1 MSRELNNAATS
12 LAYQMREQ
20 IRELQEK
27 RAAAMMN
34 EITELQRERDVA
46 LNKVKQMDKAVS
58 DLHKENELLKKNCDN
73 EAELKLENKH
83 LKQSLL
89 EETLISS
96 NLRKKLKNMERKPIQ
111 ESSPLFQHTKAIIRL
126 TNEESNLKTKS
137 QSISDLTNTSS
148 LQIGI
153 SPAQSPSV
161 VTRRRYKLAHI
172 TTNNQETQTDTNGG
186 VQAAVNMK
194 GLPPHVIDALTDA
207 RNDLLQIQEQNEDL
221 HEKIKKHAIEK
232 EKYETQSSQLKTL
245 QDECEGLKESL
256 KQFSQW
262 AQHKIASVEEEM
274 DICKVVYSLQGS
286 LSEETKIIEELKEKT
301 ISNESVINHLTL
313 ENE

>member
-137 QSISDLTNTSS
+137 QSISDLTNT
-148 LQIGI
+148 
-153 SPAQSPSV
+153 
-161 VTRRRYKLAHI
+161 RY
-172 TTNNQETQTDTNGG
+172 
-186 VQAAVNMK
+186 
-194 GLPPHVIDALTDA
+194 
-207 RNDLLQIQEQNEDL
+207 
-221 HEKIKKHAIEK
+221 
-232 EKYETQSSQLKTL
+232 S
-245 QDECEGLKESL
+245 
-256 KQFSQW
+256 
-262 AQHKIASVEEEM
+262 
-274 DICKVVYSLQGS
+274 
-286 LSEETKIIEELKEKT
+286 
-301 ISNESVINHLTL
+301 
-313 ENE
+313 